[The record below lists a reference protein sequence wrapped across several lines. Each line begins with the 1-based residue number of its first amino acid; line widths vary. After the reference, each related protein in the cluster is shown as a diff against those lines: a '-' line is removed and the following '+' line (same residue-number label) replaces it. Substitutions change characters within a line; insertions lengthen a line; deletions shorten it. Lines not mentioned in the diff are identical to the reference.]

1 LRDVFNAVRY
11 IAVRYIVRTGA
22 PWRWLP
28 TNFPPWEAVYQQ
40 TRRWIAVGCFEAMVQ
55 DLRLLVR
62 AASARRPQPS
72 VGIVDS
78 RTLRATVERGAR
90 AGVEGNKR
98 VRGSKVHAV
107 VDTMGTLLALA
118 VTPANEAER
127 RQLGVLAQRVQ
138 RVQEVTGDTVEL
150 IYADAAYTGEETAA
164 AAQEQGMR
172 LVVVHRPE
180 GSQGFVLLPQRWV
193 VERSFAWVS
202 RFRRLARDYERL
214 PATLAGLHFAAF
226 ICLLLP
232 KLLRLIGGS

>member
-1 LRDVFNAVRY
+1 
-11 IAVRYIVRTGA
+11 
-22 PWRWLP
+22 
-28 TNFPPWEAVYQQ
+28 
-40 TRRWIAVGCFEAMVQ
+40 MH

-62 AASARRPQPS
+62 AAAGRRPQPS
-72 VGIVDS
+72 TAIVDS
-78 RTLRATVERGAR
+78 RTLRSPVESGAR
-90 AGVEGNKR
+90 AGVDGNQR

-107 VDTMGTLLALA
+107 VETMGTLLAVA

-127 RQLGVLAQRVQ
+127 REISALAQRVQ
-138 RVQEVTGDTVEL
+138 EVRGETVEGL
-150 IYADAAYTGEETAA
+150 DADAAYTGEVTAA

-172 LVVVHRPE
+172 LVVVQRPE
-180 GSQGFVLLPQRWV
+180 GSHGLVLLANRWV

-232 KLLRLIGGS
+232 KLLGLIGGS